1 MGKLNLFALTGEL
14 RSLLEPR
21 GRVGPAGRLE
31 RKELNCAKHGGA
43 PSLPSKVEQ
52 ALVGET
58 HSPLLHRLTGHRRAH
73 CVHHHQR
80 GGGAPRPNKGAEQD
94 RSTWADHNCA
104 GPQRARLEAI
114 GGEVHHGGGGRVA
127 ARQRA
132 LPLPQSNNRL
142 DLQVEIV
149 KLLLWRTTI
158 CRKIILVR
166 LAQQAWHLKALWEG
180 GEGVGPEEVLLH
192 LVGLALLPA
201 PPGLL
206 LLVPEQRGE
215 LPLRLSK
222 RRRRDPRGCRQL
234 VLRSRAAQVTTVLLK
249 RLRLRLRQR

>member
-1 MGKLNLFALTGEL
+1 MGKLNLCALTGEL

-21 GRVGPAGRLE
+21 GRVGPAGRLDG
-31 RKELNCAKHGGA
+31 KELNCAKHGRA
-43 PSLPSKVEQ
+43 PSLPSMVEQ
-52 ALVGET
+52 ALAET
-58 HSPLLHRLTGHRRAH
+58 RSPLLHRLTGHRRAH

-80 GGGAPRPNKGAEQD
+80 RGRAPRPKGAEQD

-114 GGEVHHGGGGRVA
+114 GGEVHHGGGRVA

-180 GEGVGPEEVLLH
+180 GEGVGPEKVLLH

-201 PPGLL
+201 PPALL

-222 RRRRDPRGCRQL
+222 RRRRDPRGR
-234 VLRSRAAQVTTVLLK
+234 R
-249 RLRLRLRQR
+249 

>member
-1 MGKLNLFALTGEL
+1 MGKLNLCALTGEL

-52 ALVGET
+52 ALAET

-80 GGGAPRPNKGAEQD
+80 GGAAPRPKGAEQD

-104 GPQRARLEAI
+104 GPQRARLKAI
-114 GGEVHHGGGGRVA
+114 GGEVHNGRVVVA

-180 GEGVGPEEVLLH
+180 GEGVGPEKVLLH

-201 PPGLL
+201 PPALL

-222 RRRRDPRGCRQL
+222 RRRRDPRGRRQL
-234 VLRSRAAQVTTVLLK
+234 VLRRGAAQVTTVLLK
-249 RLRLRLRQR
+249 RLRLCLRQR